1 MRPDT
6 SRYFYD
12 SFTRQQWARFDAG
25 SYRLSPAAL
34 TLLKGVNEPMSVSEV
49 EEIIGPLCRLLDIQM
64 EANDVRPFVLAVAG
78 SVAVGKSTFARV
90 LRALLAQVGRT
101 VEMVAT
107 DGFLRPT
114 SILEKRNLMSRKG
127 FPESYDLE
135 RMLVFLAELKEG
147 KSELRV
153 PVYSHE
159 LYDIVPG
166 QFQTINQ
173 PQVLILEGLNVL
185 QGSSR
190 GSAAVAAD
198 YFDFSI
204 YLDADQNDVEQ
215 WYVERFSVLQR
226 TVFQRP
232 SSYFHHFKDLRPTE
246 VRKTG
251 QEIWRSINLP
261 NLLQNIQPT
270 RERASV
276 ILRKAQSH
284 AVKEVLWRHSI
295 NGSSTFKKPVIL
307 GGKVG

>member
-1 MRPDT
+1 MRRDT
-6 SRYFYD
+6 SSYFYD

-25 SYRLSPAAL
+25 SYRLAPAAL
-34 TLLKGVNEPMSVSEV
+34 TLLKGVNEPMPVSEV
-49 EEIIGPLCRLLDIQM
+49 EEIIGPLCRHLDIQM
-64 EANDVRPFVLAVAG
+64 EANDVRPFVIAVAG

-90 LRALLAQVGRT
+90 LRALLAQAVRT
-101 VEMVAT
+101 VELVAT
-107 DGFLRPT
+107 DGFLWPT
-114 SILEKRNLMSRKG
+114 AILETRNLMGRKG

-147 KSELRV
+147 KSALRV

-190 GSAAVAAD
+190 DSVAVAAD
-198 YFDFSI
+198 YFDFSV
-204 YLDADQNDVEQ
+204 YLDADENDVEQ

-232 SSYFHHFKDLRPTE
+232 TSYFHHFKDLRPAE
-246 VRKTG
+246 VRTTG
-251 QEIWRSINLP
+251 QGIWRSINLP

-284 AVKEVLWRHSI
+284 AVKEVLWRHSL
-295 NGSSTFKKPVIL
+295 NGRDRQQ
-307 GGKVG
+307 

>member
-1 MRPDT
+1 MRRDT
-6 SRYFYD
+6 SRYFYEL
-12 SFTRQQWARFDAG
+12 FTRQEWARFDAG
-25 SYRLSPAAL
+25 SYRLAPTAL
-34 TLLKGVNEPMSVSEV
+34 TLLKGVNEPMHISEV
-49 EEIIGPLCRLLDIQM
+49 EEIIGPLCRLLDGQM
-64 EANDVRPFVLAVAG
+64 QAHGVRPFVIAVAG

-90 LRALLAQVGRT
+90 LRALLAQAGRT
-101 VEMVAT
+101 VELVAT
-107 DGFLRPT
+107 DGFLWPT
-114 SILEKRNLMSRKG
+114 AILEKRNLMQRKG

-135 RMLVFLAELKEG
+135 RMVATLAELKEG
-147 KSELRV
+147 KSEIRV

-166 QFQTINQ
+166 QFQTLDQ

-190 GSAAVAAD
+190 DGAAVAAD

-204 YLDADQNDVEQ
+204 YLDADENDVEQ

-226 TVFQRP
+226 TVFQRNT
-232 SSYFHHFKDLRPTE
+232 SYFHHFKDLRPAE
-246 VRKTG
+246 VRKKG

-295 NGSSTFKKPVIL
+295 NECRSRVSVGSA
-307 GGKVG
+307 

>member
-1 MRPDT
+1 MRRDT

-25 SYRLSPAAL
+25 SYRLAPTTL
-34 TLLKGVNEPMSVSEV
+34 TSLKGVNEPMPASEV
-49 EEIIGPLCRLLDIQM
+49 EEVIGPLCRLLDIQM
-64 EANDVRPFVLAVAG
+64 EANEVRPFVLAVAG

-90 LRALLAQVGRT
+90 LRALLAQAGRT
-101 VEMVAT
+101 VELVAT
-107 DGFLRPT
+107 DGFLWPT
-114 SILEKRNLMSRKG
+114 AILEKRNLMHRKG

-135 RMLVFLAELKEG
+135 RMLMFLAELKEG
-147 KSELRV
+147 KPELRV

-166 QFQTINQ
+166 QFQTITE

-185 QGSSR
+185 QGSPR
-190 GSAAVAAD
+190 DRAVVAAD
-198 YFDFSI
+198 YFDFSV

-215 WYVERFSVLQR
+215 WYVKRFSVLQR

-232 SSYFHHFKDLRPTE
+232 TSYFHHFKDLRPEE

-251 QEIWRSINLP
+251 QGIWRSINLP
-261 NLLQNIQPT
+261 NLLQNIHPT

-276 ILRKAQSH
+276 IMRKDQSH

-295 NGSSTFKKPVIL
+295 DTA
-307 GGKVG
+307 

>member
-1 MRPDT
+1 MRRDT
-6 SRYFYD
+6 APYFYD
-12 SFTRQQWARFDAG
+12 LFTRQQWARFDAG
-25 SYRLSPAAL
+25 SHRLAPTAL
-34 TLLKGVNEPMSVSEV
+34 TMLKGINEPMLISEV
-49 EEIIGPLCRLLDIQM
+49 DEVIGPLCRLLDIQIA
-64 EANDVRPFVLAVAG
+64 ANDVRPFVIAVTG

-90 LRALLAQVGRT
+90 LRALLAQADRT
-101 VEMVAT
+101 VELVAT
-107 DGFLRPT
+107 DGFLWPT
-114 SILEKRNLMSRKG
+114 AILEKRNLMRRKG

-135 RMLVFLAELKEG
+135 RMLKFLAELKEG
-147 KSELRV
+147 KSALRV

-166 QFQTINQ
+166 QFQTIDQ

-185 QGSSR
+185 QGWSR
-190 GSAAVAAD
+190 DSAAMAAD
-198 YFDFSI
+198 YFDFSV

-232 SSYFHHFKDLRPTE
+232 TSYFHHFKDLRPAE
-246 VRKTG
+246 VRMTG

-276 ILRKAQSH
+276 ILRKGQSH
-284 AVKEVLWRHSI
+284 VVKEVFWRHSI
-295 NGSSTFKKPVIL
+295 DGRYRQ
-307 GGKVG
+307 

>member
-1 MRPDT
+1 MRRDT
-6 SRYFYD
+6 SPYFYD
-12 SFTRQQWARFDAG
+12 SFARQQWARFDAG
-25 SYRLSPAAL
+25 SYRLAPAAL
-34 TLLKGVNEPMSVSEV
+34 TLLKGVNEPMPISEV
-49 EEIIGPLCRLLDIQM
+49 EEVIGPLCRLLDIQM
-64 EANDVRPFVLAVAG
+64 EEANDVRPFVIAVAG

-90 LRALLAQVGRT
+90 LRALLAQTGRT
-101 VEMVAT
+101 VELVAT
-107 DGFLRPT
+107 DGFLWPT
-114 SILEKRNLMSRKG
+114 ATLEKRNLMRHKG

-147 KSELRV
+147 KSALRV

-166 QFQTINQ
+166 QFQAIYQ

-190 GSAAVAAD
+190 DGAAVAANHL
-198 YFDFSI
+198 DFSV
-204 YLDADQNDVEQ
+204 YLDADENDVEQ

-232 SSYFHHFKDLRPTE
+232 TSYFHHFKDLRPEE
-246 VRKTG
+246 VRKTAQG
-251 QEIWRSINLP
+251 IWRSINLP

-276 ILRKAQSH
+276 ILRKSLSH
-284 AVKEVLWRHSI
+284 AVKEVLWRQAI
-295 NGSSTFKKPVIL
+295 
-307 GGKVG
+307 VGRYQQ

>member
-1 MRPDT
+1 MRRDT
-6 SRYFYD
+6 SPYFYD

-25 SYRLSPAAL
+25 SYRLAPAAL
-34 TLLKGVNEPMSVSEV
+34 TLLKGVNEPMPISEV
-49 EEIIGPLCRLLDIQM
+49 EEVIGPLCRLLDIQM
-64 EANDVRPFVLAVAG
+64 EGNDVCPFVIAVGG

-90 LRALLAQVGRT
+90 LRALLAQAGRT
-101 VEMVAT
+101 VELVAT
-107 DGFLRPT
+107 DGFLWPT
-114 SILEKRNLMSRKG
+114 AILEKRNLMLRKG

-147 KSELRV
+147 KSELPV

-159 LYDIVPG
+159 MYDIVPG

-190 GSAAVAAD
+190 DSAAVAAD
-198 YFDFSI
+198 YFDFSV
-204 YLDADQNDVEQ
+204 YLDADENDVEQ

-232 SSYFHHFKDLRPTE
+232 ASYFHHFKDLRPAE

-251 QEIWRSINLP
+251 QGIWRSINLP

-276 ILRKAQSH
+276 ILRKGQSH
-284 AVKEVLWRHSI
+284 AVKEVLWRHSYRQ
-295 NGSSTFKKPVIL
+295 
-307 GGKVG
+307 

>member
-1 MRPDT
+1 MRRDAA
-6 SRYFYD
+6 RYFYD
-12 SFTRQQWARFDAG
+12 LFTRRQWARFDAG
-25 SYRLSPAAL
+25 SYRLAPAAL
-34 TLLKGVNEPMSVSEV
+34 NLLKGINEPMPISEV
-49 EEIIGPLCRLLDIQM
+49 EEVIGPLCQLLHVQM
-64 EANDVRPFVLAVAG
+64 EATDVHPFVIAVAG

-90 LRALLAQVGRT
+90 LRALLAQAGRT
-101 VEMVAT
+101 VELVAT
-107 DGFLRPT
+107 DGFLWPT
-114 SILEKRNLMSRKG
+114 AILEKRNLMERKG

-135 RMLVFLAELKEG
+135 RMLVFLAGLKEG

-159 LYDIVPG
+159 LYDIVPE

-190 GSAAVAAD
+190 DSAPVAAD
-198 YFDFSI
+198 YFNFSV
-204 YLDADQNDVEQ
+204 YLDADENDVEQ

-232 SSYFHHFKDLRPTE
+232 TSYFHHFKDLRPAE

-251 QEIWRSINLP
+251 QRIWRSINLP

-276 ILRKAQSH
+276 ILRKGRSH
-284 AVKEVLWRHSI
+284 AVREVLWRHSI
-295 NGSSTFKKPVIL
+295 TGSCRQ
-307 GGKVG
+307 